1 MLNTIEEA
9 LIDLASGKV
18 IIVMDDEDRENE
30 GDLIAASELCTHE
43 TINFMSTKGK
53 GLICI
58 AITEARARQ
67 LELEPM
73 VRVNS
78 ALHETKFTVSVD
90 YAHGTST
97 GISAFDR
104 AVTVRAVARLDT
116 KPTDLLR
123 PGHVFPLVAQEGGVL
138 RRAGHTE
145 ATVDLMRLAGLK
157 ASGILCEMISEDGS
171 MARMPELVKFAKAN
185 NMKIITIKDLIAYRL
200 KTDNLIKCTAEAKL
214 PTKYGDFIVHVYESE
229 IDKFEHSALVLGE
242 IDPEKPT
249 LVRVHSECLT
259 GDVFG
264 SIRCDCGEQLE
275 KSLEMIAKAGN
286 GVLLYMRQ
294 EGRGIGLIN
303 KVKAYS
309 LQDAG
314 LDTVEANVELGFAP
328 DPRDYGIGAQ
338 ILRSLGIRKM
348 SLITNNPRKRVGLES
363 YGLEVVDLIPLQIEP
378 NDSNRHYLETKR
390 TKLGHILN
398 SL

>member
-294 EGRGIGLIN
+294 ESRGIGLIN